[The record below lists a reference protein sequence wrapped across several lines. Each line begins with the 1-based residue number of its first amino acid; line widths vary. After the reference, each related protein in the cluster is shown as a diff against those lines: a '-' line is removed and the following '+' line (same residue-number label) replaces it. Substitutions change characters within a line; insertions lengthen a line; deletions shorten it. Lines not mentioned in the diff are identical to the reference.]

1 MTVLPAAPTSA
12 VDEALARIL
21 KGNDFPAFAQQMR
34 EVLSALGEDQASTQR
49 VVNVVL
55 RDYSLTLKLIR
66 VSNSVHYNRT
76 GRPIRSATHALLL
89 LGARTAR
96 AIASSLLLFEQYQGR
111 SPGLKELMLLSLLTA
126 NHARELA
133 TRVGL
138 AEAEE
143 AHLAGMFRNLG
154 EVLVA
159 AHFPEAY
166 ARVLGAQRNGERT
179 STSAAFAILGY
190 HYEELGEAMAR
201 HWGMPDTVRQVIRAR
216 TPAGAGLLASV
227 TALSHDLTQAIYR
240 ADSVESEAL
249 DAVVG
254 RYQKRLGLSSD
265 DVRQVLEAALR
276 ETREVFAGA
285 RASLYDLRLTQQ
297 TEAALAALGV
307 ADDDTD
313 ETALAPPA
321 DEMRTAGLAP
331 TGTGKSAALPITI
344 LREQLLADL
353 NASISPSSGLALDKA
368 LLVAL
373 EALLRGAPF
382 DRAAFAVANPERTV
396 MQGRFGL
403 GIEVEALV
411 ARLRIPMSP
420 RGGPLAAALL
430 KREDIALFDE
440 RSLRPEEQR
449 AVRALGA
456 RGVGVF
462 PLVVDA
468 TLLGCLYVD
477 RLSESPRPDAGTFGF
492 VREVRQRAAQAIDLR
507 RTRTPTSDIAA
518 VRAAPTLV
526 AETGNA
532 TGITAESKAAA
543 VIRLLRGE
551 PATAVAPACGV
562 SVDEVER
569 WRAEFLAGAIEG
581 LRKG

>member
-1 MTVLPAAPTSA
+1 MTVLHAAPTSA

-66 VSNSVHYNRT
+66 VANSVHYNRT

-111 SPGLKELMLLSLLTA
+111 SRGLKELMLLSLLTA

-216 TPAGAGLLASV
+216 TPVGAGLLASV

-249 DAVVG
+249 EAVVG

-307 ADDDTD
+307 AEDTD
-313 ETALAPPA
+313 GTALAPPT
-321 DEMRTAGLAP
+321 DEVRTAGLGP
-331 TGTGKSAALPITI
+331 MGTGTSAALPITI

-353 NASISPSSGLALDKA
+353 NASVSPSSGLALDKA

-373 EALLRGAPF
+373 EALLRGGPF

-403 GIEVEALV
+403 GIDVEALV

-492 VREVRQRAAQAIDLR
+492 IREVRQRAAQVIDLR

-518 VRAAPTLV
+518 VRAAPTPV
-526 AETGNA
+526 AETADA

-562 SVDEVER
+562 SVEEVER

>member
-1 MTVLPAAPTSA
+1 MTVLHAAPTSA

-66 VSNSVHYNRT
+66 VANSVHYNRT

-111 SPGLKELMLLSLLTA
+111 SRGLKELMLLSLLTA

-216 TPAGAGLLASV
+216 TPVGAGLLASV

-249 DAVVG
+249 EAVVG

-307 ADDDTD
+307 AEDTD
-313 ETALAPPA
+313 GTALAPPT
-321 DEMRTAGLAP
+321 DEVRTAGLGP
-331 TGTGKSAALPITI
+331 MGTGTSAALPITI

-353 NASISPSSGLALDKA
+353 NASVSPSSGLALDKA

-373 EALLRGAPF
+373 EALLRGGPF

-403 GIEVEALV
+403 GIDVEALV

-477 RLSESPRPDAGTFGF
+477 RLSESPRPDTGTFGF
-492 VREVRQRAAQAIDLR
+492 IREVRQRAAQVIDLR

-518 VRAAPTLV
+518 VRAAPTPV
-526 AETGNA
+526 AETVDA

-562 SVDEVER
+562 SVEEVER
-569 WRAEFLAGAIEG
+569 WQAEFLAGAIEG